1 MKTEAI
7 KKINKMGEVGSILIV
22 IAKVFCIIGFVGC
35 LIGTICIGLLPKDF
49 ISFHAMGSGTIEVN
63 MEAIGQS
70 ISAEDAALIN
80 SGKLIEDGNVQVKLD
95 VNSAE
100 YDFTEMYTEGNSFF
114 LSSSQAINTISAH
127 NLVYCVGIATIS
139 MAMTVVSLF
148 FAGFLCKAF
157 KNCNSP
163 FEENV
168 IKKMQMF
175 AYSLIPWVIL
185 TSISNSMVNS
195 LVSGK
200 FNVNVSIDLS
210 MLLVVLI
217 ILALA
222 YIFKYGAVLQQE
234 SDETL

>member
-22 IAKVFCIIGFVGC
+22 IAKVFCIIGFVAC
-35 LIGTICIGLLPKDF
+35 LIGTICLGLLPKDF

-70 ISAEDAALIN
+70 ISAEDAELIN
-80 SGKLIEDGNVQVKLD
+80 SGKLLENGKVSIEL
-95 VNSAE
+95 NSNE
-100 YDFTEMYTEGNSFF
+100 YEMSEMYTEGNSIF
-114 LSSSQAINTISAH
+114 LSTSQTLNTISAH
-127 NLVYCVGIATIS
+127 NLVYCVAIATIS

-157 KNCNSP
+157 KNCSSP

-168 IKKMQMF
+168 IKKMQQF

-185 TSISNSMVNS
+185 TSISNSMINS

-200 FNVNVSIDLS
+200 FNVNVSIDLT

>member
-1 MKTEAI
+1 M
-7 KKINKMGEVGSILIV
+7 KKIVRQQNYLKELIDSQENKFLSRQALV
-22 IAKVFCIIGFVGC
+22 C
-35 LIGTICIGLLPKDF
+35 LIRAVLEPLLDKPEAGVVLHRIINRDGLL
-49 ISFHAMGSGTIEVN
+49 G
-63 MEAIGQS
+63 
-70 ISAEDAALIN
+70 L
-80 SGKLIEDGNVQVKLD
+80 VKRLEYSD
-95 VNSAE
+95 VEE
-100 YDFTEMYTEGNSFF
+100 YDFTEMYTEGNSIF
-114 LSSSQAINTISAH
+114 LSTSQTLNTISAH
-127 NLVYCVGIATIS
+127 NLVYCVAIATIS

-168 IKKMQMF
+168 IKKMQQF

-185 TSISNSMVNS
+185 TSISNSMINS

-200 FNVNVSIDLS
+200 FNVNVSIDLT